1 MSASPGPKP
10 ESSPSRHPYTLAADP
25 KVTIRKVLIWIA
37 RKPDEVALEDV
48 AEKFGISSAYASVI
62 LLKLHR
68 WGYLRR
74 WKDDLPPRTFR
85 YEASAF
91 GLKTAKKWGK

>member
-1 MSASPGPKP
+1 MSASQKPKP
-10 ESSPSRHPYTLAADP
+10 DDSPSRHPYTLAADP

-37 RKPDEVALEDV
+37 RKDEVALEDV
-48 AEKFGISSAYASVI
+48 AKHFDITSAYASVV

-85 YEASAF
+85 YEPSVF